1 MSHKVI
7 LGIVAGCLATTSA
20 LAQDAVNGTVKGTF
34 HSFDEANLYSLE
46 AGADMAINRNFA
58 LGGGAGFYGGDEVDD
73 TGVNLTA
80 RGMYMI
86 SPNTAIGLF
95 VAYDSIGDDDATAFG
110 AEVGYMS
117 RGGSFEA
124 YYGAIDSSD
133 QPSDVDRGYG
143 GFAFEFAVAP
153 NFYLT
158 ADSQAQAITDGSS
171 TAVIGTASIGARYQF
186 AQGPSIFA
194 EFGRLRL
201 ETDIGSVVTSAEEEF
216 IGIGADF
223 SFGGKS
229 GPMFSNRA
237 IFHTQ
242 GF

>member
-58 LGGGAGFYGGDEVDD
+58 LGGGAGFYGGDEFDD
-73 TGVNLTA
+73 TGFNLTA

-95 VAYDSIGDDDATAFG
+95 VAYDSADDFDSTAFG
-110 AEVGYMS
+110 AEIGYQS

-124 YYGAIDSSD
+124 YYGAIEGSD
-133 QPSDVDRGYG
+133 DPSGIDRGYG
-143 GFAFEFAVAP
+143 GFAFEFAVSP

-158 ADSQAQAITDGSS
+158 ADSQAQAITDGTT
-171 TAVIGTASIGARYQF
+171 TAKIGTASIGARYQF

-194 EFGRLRL
+194 EFGRIRQ
-201 ETDIGSVVTSAEEEF
+201 EIEIGSVSDSDEEDF
-216 IGIGADF
+216 IGVGADF
-223 SFGGKS
+223 TFGRNAGTIL
-229 GPMFSNRA
+229 SNRST
-237 IFHTQ
+237 FQTQ